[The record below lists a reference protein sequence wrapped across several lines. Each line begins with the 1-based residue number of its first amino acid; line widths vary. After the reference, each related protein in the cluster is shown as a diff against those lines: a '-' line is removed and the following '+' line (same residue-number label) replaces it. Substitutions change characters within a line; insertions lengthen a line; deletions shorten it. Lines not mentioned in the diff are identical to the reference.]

1 MPTIFLT
8 RPGYE
13 KLQQELEYLRTVKRA
28 EMAARLHEAID
39 GDYSDIDMDAEILNA
54 RHDQAFLEG
63 RIVELERLLS
73 NPVIKD
79 KNCCEGAVDIGATV
93 TIKEG
98 GLEPEVYTIV
108 GPAEASPSEGLI
120 SHESPLGSALMNRC
134 PGDSVTV
141 KCPDGSFTV
150 CILKVE

>member
-1 MPTIFLT
+1 MPTTYLT

-13 KLQQELEYLRTVKRA
+13 KLQQELEYLRTVKRP
-28 EMAARLHEAID
+28 EMAARLHEATD
-39 GDYSDIDMDAEILNA
+39 GDSCEADIDAGYINA

-63 RIVELERLLS
+63 RISELERLLS
-73 NPVIKD
+73 NPVVKD
-79 KNCCEGAVDIGATV
+79 KNGCEGAVDIGATV

-98 GLEPEVYTIV
+98 DLEPEVYIIV
-108 GPAEASPSEGLI
+108 GPAEASPSERRI
-120 SHESPLGSALMNRC
+120 SHESPLGSALMYRC

-141 KCPDGSFTV
+141 KCPEGSFTV